1 MNAFMQ
7 RREVQIVNFPA
18 ADFLSKVKRF
28 GHVSIVSALISG
40 GLVGARFMHLHYCGR
55 MDWISDPTAWSAL
68 AALLTLEIVLG
79 VDNVVFISILASK
92 LPVEQQDK
100 ARKVGLL
107 AAGGTRVLLLLGV
120 GFVITLKKEL
130 FAIGSIGFSGK
141 ELILL
146 AGGLFLIYKATKEI
160 HHKLEGD
167 EGETSAKVVPTF
179 AAVIGQVL
187 LLDMVFSIDSV
198 ITAVGMTSYVWVMV
212 IAIVVAVGIMFVAS
226 KALRV
231 GTTAADAL
239 SASVR
244 KIADAASKPSGVR
257 NTPTYFDIA
266 FRKAARWYESIN
278 APSTSDSCGSTTSGN
293 DQLSARPTRVPAT
306 TPSVKLFD
314 ANLFAPCTPVHA
326 ASPTTNNPCKLVVPS
341 RVAFTPPHT

>member
-1 MNAFMQ
+1 MHGLYTST
-7 RREVQIVNFPA
+7 IV
-18 ADFLSKVKRF
+18 
-28 GHVSIVSALISG
+28 
-40 GLVGARFMHLHYCGR
+40 GR

-226 KALRV
+226 KAIYTFV
-231 GTTAADAL
+231 
-239 SASVR
+239 
-244 KIADAASKPSGVR
+244 
-257 NTPTYFDIA
+257 
-266 FRKAARWYESIN
+266 N
-278 APSTSDSCGSTTSGN
+278 AH
-293 DQLSARPTRVPAT
+293 
-306 TPSVKLFD
+306 PSVKMLALAFLLLIGTILI
-314 ANLFAPCTPVHA
+314 AEGFGQKIPKGYIYA
-326 ASPTTNNPCKLVVPS
+326 AMTFSVFVEVLNIGTRRKKPNTSLHLREPI
-341 RVAFTPPHT
+341 VADPK